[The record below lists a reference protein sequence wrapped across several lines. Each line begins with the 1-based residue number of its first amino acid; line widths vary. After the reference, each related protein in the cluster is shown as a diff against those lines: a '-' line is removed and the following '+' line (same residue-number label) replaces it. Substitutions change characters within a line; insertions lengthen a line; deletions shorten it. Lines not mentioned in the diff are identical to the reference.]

1 MTGTP
6 DLVIRGGTI
15 ADGLGGELFE
25 ADVAITNGRISE
37 IGKVSAKGKEEI
49 DARGK
54 LVTPGFVDVHTH
66 YDGQVTWSQDITP
79 SSQNGVTTAIMG
91 NCGVGF
97 APCRPSDHHRL
108 IQLMEGVEDIP
119 EPVLSAGIPWSWESF
134 PDYMEWLSKRHFDI
148 DIGAQLPHA
157 ALRVYVM
164 GERGARRDPSTAED
178 NRAMAALAGDAVR
191 AGALGFSTSR
201 TLNHR
206 TSTGDFTPTLKA
218 GEDELTAIAGAM
230 HKVGRSVLQFV
241 LDLSTLDEDLPMML
255 RVAANT
261 QIPVSFSITQ
271 NDKAPQR
278 WRQTL
283 DMIRDA
289 SARGLSI
296 TAQIAARPVGLML
309 GLELSRNPFQTHPS
323 YQAIAHLPL
332 KPSGWRG
339 CISPRC
345 APRSSARHATA
356 TDDPLFFRP
365 NYDKMYLLGNPP
377 DYEQPPENTLGAQ
390 ARRHGQQPEALAYDA
405 MLTDDGRGMLYVP
418 FLNYSDG
425 NLDATREMLRDPNSV
440 PGLSDGGAHCGII
453 CDASFPTY
461 LLTHW
466 TRDRSRGEKL
476 SIPFVVAA
484 QSRKTALSV
493 GLHDRGVIAPG
504 YKADINVID
513 YDKLH
518 LHPPKVHYDLP
529 VGGRRLL
536 QRGRRL
542 RRHHR
547 LRRGD
552 AARRHRHGIASGQI
566 GARRAG
572 QQVPVRRGGGL
583 KPGDSTKP
591 VSFPRRQERHER
603 LRYASGKFG
612 LRNRLPHQPCP
623 FRVGPQ
629 QQQAGHS

>member
-1 MTGTP
+1 MSTP
-6 DLVIRGGTI
+6 DLVIRGGTV
-15 ADGLGGELFE
+15 ADGHGGELFE
-25 ADVAITNGRISE
+25 ADVAITGGKISE
-37 IGKVSAKGKEEI
+37 VGKVAAKGKEEI

-97 APCRPSDHHRL
+97 APCKPADHTRL

-119 EPVLSAGIPWSWESF
+119 EPVLSAGIPWAWESF
-134 PDYMEWLSKRHFDI
+134 PDYMDWLSKRDFDI
-148 DIGAQLPHA
+148 DVGAQLPHA

-178 NRAMAALAGDAVR
+178 NAAMAKLAGEAVR
-191 AGALGFSTSR
+191 SGALGFSTSR

-230 HKVGRSVLQFV
+230 HSQGRSVLQFV
-241 LDLSTLDEDLPMML
+241 LDLSTIHEDLPMML
-255 RVAANT
+255 RVADST
-261 QIPVSFSITQ
+261 KCPISFSITQ
-271 NDKAPQR
+271 NDRSPNR

-283 DMIRDA
+283 DEINA
-289 SARGLSI
+289 AAKRGLSI
-296 TAQIAARPVGLML
+296 TAQIAARPVGLLL

-323 YQAIAHLPL
+323 YKAIAHLPL
-332 KPSGWRG
+332 KERL
-339 CISPRC
+339 
-345 APRSSARHATA
+345 ARLRQADVRKAILSESATA

-365 NYDKMYLLGNPP
+365 NYDKMFLLGDPP
-377 DYEQPPENTLGAQ
+377 DYEQPPENALGPQ
-390 ARRHGQQPEALAYDA
+390 ARKQDRQPEELAYDA
-405 MLTDDGRGMLYVP
+405 MLSDEGRGMLYVP

-425 NLDATREMLRDPNSV
+425 NLDATREMLIDPQSV

-466 TRDRSRGEKL
+466 TRDRKRGEKL

-493 GLHDRGVIAPG
+493 GLTDRGLIAPG
-504 YKADINVID
+504 CKADVNVID
-513 YDKLH
+513 YDRLH

-536 QRGRRL
+536 QDVDGYEATIVSGVVTRRQGEATGRRPGKL
-542 RRHHR
+542 I
-547 LRRGD
+547 RG
-552 AARRHRHGIASGQI
+552 AQGMQ
-566 GARRAG
+566 
-572 QQVPVRRGGGL
+572 
-583 KPGDSTKP
+583 
-591 VSFPRRQERHER
+591 
-603 LRYASGKFG
+603 
-612 LRNRLPHQPCP
+612 
-623 FRVGPQ
+623 
-629 QQQAGHS
+629 

>member
-1 MTGTP
+1 MSSNP
-6 DLVIRGGTI
+6 DLVIRGGNI
-15 ADGLGGELFE
+15 ADGLGGELFQ
-25 ADVAITNGRISE
+25 ADVAIIDGRIVEVGRVLS
-37 IGKVSAKGKEEI
+37 KGKEEI

-54 LVTPGFVDVHTH
+54 LVAPGFVDLHTH

-79 SSQNGVTTAIMG
+79 SSQNGVTTAVMG

-97 APCRPSDHHRL
+97 APCRPSDHQRL

-119 EPVLSAGIPWSWESF
+119 EPVLSAGLPWAWESF
-134 PDYMEWLSKRHFDI
+134 PDYMDWLSQRSFDM

-178 NRAMAALAGDAVR
+178 NTAMAALAGDAVR

-241 LDLSTLDEDLPMML
+241 LDQSTIDEDLPMML
-255 RVAANT
+255 RVAENT
-261 QIPVSFSITQ
+261 RCPISFSVAQ
-271 NDKAPQR
+271 ADKAPRR

-283 DMIRDA
+283 DRINEA
-289 SARGLSI
+289 SGRGLSI
-296 TAQIAARPVGLML
+296 TAQIAARPVGLLL

-323 YQAIAHLPL
+323 YKAIARLPL
-332 KPSGWRG
+332 AERVAHLRQPEVRAAILSET
-339 CISPRC
+339 
-345 APRSSARHATA
+345 ATS

-365 NYDKMYLLGNPP
+365 NYDKMYLLGDPP
-377 DYEQPPENTLGAQ
+377 DYEQPPENALAAQ
-390 ARRHGQQPEALAYDA
+390 ARRQGRQPEELGYDA
-405 MLTDDGRGMLYVP
+405 MLSDDGRGMLYVP
-418 FLNYSDG
+418 FLNYADG
-425 NLDATREMLRDPNSV
+425 NLDAVREMLRDPHSV

-466 TRDRSRGEKL
+466 TRDRTRGEKL
-476 SIPFVVAA
+476 PIPFVVAA

-493 GLHDRGVIAPG
+493 GLYDRGVIAPG
-504 YKADINVID
+504 YKGDVNVID
-513 YDKLH
+513 YDRLH

-536 QRGRRL
+536 QQVDGY
-542 RRHHR
+542 
-547 LRRGD
+547 D
-552 AARRHRHGIASGQI
+552 VTIVSGVVTQ
-566 GARRAG
+566 
-572 QQVPVRRGGGL
+572 RGGSATGAY
-583 KPGDSTKP
+583 PGRLVRGAQGSA
-591 VSFPRRQERHER
+591 PRIEAA
-603 LRYASGKFG
+603 AS
-612 LRNRLPHQPCP
+612 
-623 FRVGPQ
+623 
-629 QQQAGHS
+629 

>member
-1 MTGTP
+1 MTNP
-6 DLVIRGGTI
+6 DLVIRGGTV
-15 ADGLGGELFE
+15 ADGNGGELFE
-25 ADVAITNGRISE
+25 ADVAITGGRISE
-37 IGKVSAKGKEEI
+37 VGKIFGKGKEEI

-97 APCRPSDHHRL
+97 APCKPADHTRL

-119 EPVLSAGIPWSWESF
+119 EPVLSAGIPWAWESF
-134 PDYMEWLSKRHFDI
+134 PDYMDWLSKRDFDI
-148 DIGAQLPHA
+148 DVGAQLPHA

-178 NRAMAALAGDAVR
+178 NAAMAKLAGEAVR
-191 AGALGFSTSR
+191 SGALGFSTSR

-230 HKVGRSVLQFV
+230 HREGRSVLQFV
-241 LDLSTLDEDLPMML
+241 LDLSTIDEDLPMML
-255 RVAANT
+255 RVADT
-261 QIPVSFSITQ
+261 TKCPISFSITQ

-283 DMIRDA
+283 DEINA
-289 SARGLSI
+289 AAQRGLSI
-296 TAQIAARPVGLML
+296 TAQIAARPVGLLL

-323 YQAIAHLPL
+323 YKAIAHLPL
-332 KPSGWRG
+332 KERL
-339 CISPRC
+339 
-345 APRSSARHATA
+345 ARLHQSEIRQAILSETATA

-365 NYDKMYLLGNPP
+365 NYDKMFLLGDPP
-377 DYEQPPENTLGAQ
+377 DYEQPPENALGPR
-390 ARRHGQQPEALAYDA
+390 ARKQGRKPEELAYDA
-405 MLTDDGRGMLYVP
+405 MLSDEGRGMLYVP
-418 FLNYSDG
+418 FLNYADG
-425 NLDATREMLRDPNSV
+425 NLDATREMLIDPQSV

-466 TRDRSRGEKL
+466 TRDRKRGEKL

-493 GLHDRGVIAPG
+493 GLTDRGLIAPG
-504 YKADINVID
+504 YKADVNVID
-513 YDKLH
+513 YDRLH

-536 QRGRRL
+536 QDVDGYEATIVSGVVTRRHGAATGRRPGKL
-542 RRHHR
+542 I
-547 LRRGD
+547 RG
-552 AARRHRHGIASGQI
+552 AQG
-566 GARRAG
+566 
-572 QQVPVRRGGGL
+572 VV
-583 KPGDSTKP
+583 
-591 VSFPRRQERHER
+591 
-603 LRYASGKFG
+603 
-612 LRNRLPHQPCP
+612 N
-623 FRVGPQ
+623 
-629 QQQAGHS
+629 

>member
-1 MTGTP
+1 MNAMAFNPETANP
-6 DLVIRGGTI
+6 DLVIRGGTV
-15 ADGLGGELFE
+15 ADGRGGDLFE
-25 ADVAITNGRISE
+25 ADVAIKDGRIAE
-37 IGKVSAKGKEEI
+37 IGKVLGKGTEEI

-97 APCRPSDHHRL
+97 APCRPDDHFRL

-134 PDYMEWLSKRHFDI
+134 PDYMDWLSKRNFDI

-164 GERGARRDPSTAED
+164 GERGARRDPSTQED
-178 NRAMAALAGDAVR
+178 NKAMAALAREAVR
-191 AGALGFSTSR
+191 SGALGFSTSR

-218 GEDELTAIAGAM
+218 GEDELTAIAEAIHGQ
-230 HKVGRSVLQFV
+230 GRSVLQFV
-241 LDLSTLDEDLPMML
+241 LDLSSLDEDLPMML
-255 RVAANT
+255 RVAENT
-261 QIPVSFSITQ
+261 RCPITFSITQ
-271 NDKAPQR
+271 NDEAPRR

-283 DMIRDA
+283 DEINA
-289 SARGLSI
+289 AAARGLSI
-296 TAQIAARPVGLML
+296 TAQIAARPVGLLL

-323 YQAIAHLPL
+323 YRAIAKLPL
-332 KPSGWRG
+332 EERLKRLRQPDLRAAILSESPS
-339 CISPRC
+339 S
-345 APRSSARHATA
+345 

-365 NYDKMYLLGNPP
+365 NYEKMYLLGDPP
-377 DYEQPPENTLGAQ
+377 DYEQPAENALGPQ
-390 ARRHGQQPEALAYDA
+390 ARRQGGKPEELAYDA
-405 MLTDDGRGMLYVP
+405 MLSDEGRGMLYVP
-418 FLNYSDG
+418 FVNYSDG
-425 NLDATREMLRDPNSV
+425 NLDATREMLHDPRSV

-466 TRDRSRGEKL
+466 TRDRKRGEKL

-493 GLHDRGVIAPG
+493 GLTDRGLLAPG
-504 YKADINVID
+504 YKADVNVID
-513 YDKLH
+513 YDRLH

-536 QRGRRL
+536 QQVDGYDVTIVSGVVTQRG
-542 RRHHR
+542 
-547 LRRGD
+547 GK
-552 AARRHRHGIASGQI
+552 AT
-566 GARRAG
+566 GARPGRL
-572 QQVPVRRGGGL
+572 VRGAQGSL
-583 KPGDSTKP
+583 QSIEAAA
-591 VSFPRRQERHER
+591 F
-603 LRYASGKFG
+603 
-612 LRNRLPHQPCP
+612 
-623 FRVGPQ
+623 
-629 QQQAGHS
+629 

>member
-1 MTGTP
+1 MSIP
-6 DLVIRGGTI
+6 DLVIRGGTV
-15 ADGLGGELFE
+15 ADGSGGELFE
-25 ADVAITNGRISE
+25 ADVAITGGKISE
-37 IGKVSAKGKEEI
+37 IGKVAGTGREEI

-97 APCRPSDHHRL
+97 APCKPEDHTRL

-119 EPVLSAGIPWSWESF
+119 EPVLSAGIPWAWESF
-134 PDYMEWLSKRHFDI
+134 PDYMNWLSRRDFDI
-148 DIGAQLPHA
+148 DVGAQLPHA

-178 NRAMAALAGDAVR
+178 NAAMAKLAGEAVR
-191 AGALGFSTSR
+191 SGALGFSTSR

-206 TSTGDFTPTLKA
+206 TSTGDFTPTLRA

-230 HKVGRSVLQFV
+230 HSQGRSVLQFV
-241 LDLSTLDEDLPMML
+241 LDLSTLHEDLPMML
-255 RVAANT
+255 RVADAT
-261 QIPVSFSITQ
+261 KCPISFSITQ
-271 NDKAPQR
+271 NDKAPNR

-283 DMIRDA
+283 DEINA
-289 SARGLSI
+289 AAKRGLSI
-296 TAQIAARPVGLML
+296 TAQIAARPVGLLL

-323 YQAIAHLPL
+323 YRAIAHLPL
-332 KPSGWRG
+332 KERL
-339 CISPRC
+339 
-345 APRSSARHATA
+345 ARLRQADVRKAILSETATA

-365 NYDKMYLLGNPP
+365 NYDKMFLLGDPP
-377 DYEQPPENTLGAQ
+377 DYEQPPENALGPQ
-390 ARRHGQQPEALAYDA
+390 ARKQGRQPEELAYDA
-405 MLTDDGRGMLYVP
+405 MLSDEGRGMLYVP
-418 FLNYSDG
+418 FLNYADG
-425 NLDATREMLRDPNSV
+425 NLDATREMLIDPQSV

-466 TRDRSRGEKL
+466 TRDRTRGEKL

-493 GLHDRGVIAPG
+493 GLTDRGLIAPG
-504 YKADINVID
+504 YKADVNVID
-513 YDKLH
+513 YDRLH

-536 QRGRRL
+536 QDVDGYDATIVSGVVT
-542 RRHHR
+542 RRHGEATE
-547 LRRGD
+547 RRPGKLI
-552 AARRHRHGIASGQI
+552 R
-566 GARRAG
+566 GAQG
-572 QQVPVRRGGGL
+572 V
-583 KPGDSTKP
+583 
-591 VSFPRRQERHER
+591 
-603 LRYASGKFG
+603 
-612 LRNRLPHQPCP
+612 N
-623 FRVGPQ
+623 
-629 QQQAGHS
+629 

>member
-1 MTGTP
+1 MADHP
-6 DLVIRGGTI
+6 DLVIRGGNI

-25 ADVAITNGRISE
+25 ADVAIADGRIVE
-37 IGKVSAKGKEEI
+37 VGRVPGKGAEEI

-54 LVTPGFVDVHTH
+54 LVAPGFVDLHTH
-66 YDGQVTWSQDITP
+66 YDGQVTWSHDITP
-79 SSQNGVTTAIMG
+79 SSQNGVTTAVMG

-97 APCRPSDHHRL
+97 APCRPSDHQRL

-119 EPVLSAGIPWSWESF
+119 EPVLSAGLPWAWESF
-134 PDYMEWLSKRHFDI
+134 PDYMDWLSQRNFDM

-164 GERGARRDPSTAED
+164 GERGARRDPSTPQD
-178 NRAMAALAGDAVR
+178 NHAMAALAGDAVR

-241 LDLSTLDEDLPMML
+241 LDQSTIDEDLPMML
-255 RVAANT
+255 RVAENSRCP
-261 QIPVSFSITQ
+261 ISFSVVQ
-271 NDKAPQR
+271 ADKAPRR

-283 DMIRDA
+283 DRINEA
-289 SARGLSI
+289 SGRGLSI
-296 TAQIAARPVGLML
+296 TAQIAARPVGLLL

-323 YQAIAHLPL
+323 YNAIARLPL
-332 KPSGWRG
+332 AERLQRLRQPEVRAAILSET
-339 CISPRC
+339 
-345 APRSSARHATA
+345 ATS

-365 NYDKMYLLGNPP
+365 NYDKMYLLGDPP
-377 DYEQPPENTLGAQ
+377 DYEQPPENALGAQ
-390 ARRHGQQPEALAYDA
+390 ARRRGRQPEELAYDA
-405 MLTDDGRGMLYVP
+405 MLRDDGRGMLYVP
-418 FLNYSDG
+418 FLNYADG
-425 NLDATREMLRDPNSV
+425 NLDAVREMLRDPHSV

-466 TRDRSRGEKL
+466 TRDRTRGEKL

-493 GLHDRGVIAPG
+493 GLTDRGVIAPG
-504 YKADINVID
+504 YKGDVNVID
-513 YDKLH
+513 YDRLH

-536 QRGRRL
+536 QQVDGYDATIVSGVVTQRG
-542 RRHHR
+542 
-547 LRRGD
+547 GS
-552 AARRHRHGIASGQI
+552 AT
-566 GARRAG
+566 GARPGRL
-572 QQVPVRRGGGL
+572 VRGAQG
-583 KPGDSTKP
+583 SA
-591 VSFPRRQERHER
+591 PRIEAA
-603 LRYASGKFG
+603 AS
-612 LRNRLPHQPCP
+612 
-623 FRVGPQ
+623 
-629 QQQAGHS
+629 

>member
-1 MTGTP
+1 MTSNP

-15 ADGLGGELFE
+15 ADGLGGELHD
-25 ADVAITNGRISE
+25 ADVAITDGRMVE
-37 IGKVSAKGKEEI
+37 VGRVAGKGKQEI

-54 LVTPGFVDVHTH
+54 LVTPGFVDLHTH

-79 SSQNGVTTAIMG
+79 SSQNGVTTAVMG

-97 APCRPSDHHRL
+97 APCRPADHQRL

-119 EPVLSAGIPWSWESF
+119 EPVLSAGLPWAWESF
-134 PDYMEWLSKRHFDI
+134 PDYMDWLSQRAFDM

-164 GERGARRDPSTAED
+164 GERGASRDPTHAED
-178 NRAMAALAGDAVR
+178 NNAMGGLAEEAVR

-230 HKVGRSVLQFV
+230 HRVGRSVLQFV
-241 LDLSTLDEDLPMML
+241 LDQSSIDEDLPMML
-255 RVAANT
+255 RVAENT
-261 QIPVSFSITQ
+261 RCPISFSVAQ
-271 NDKAPQR
+271 ADKAPRR

-283 DMIRDA
+283 DSINEA

-296 TAQIAARPVGLML
+296 TAQIAARPVGLLL

-323 YQAIAHLPL
+323 YKAIARLPL
-332 KPSGWRG
+332 AERLLRLRQPEMRAAILGET
-339 CISPRC
+339 
-345 APRSSARHATA
+345 ATS

-365 NYDKMYLLGNPP
+365 NYDKMYLLGDPP
-377 DYEQPPENTLGAQ
+377 DYEQPPENALGPQ
-390 ARRHGQQPEALAYDA
+390 ARRQGRQPEELAYDA
-405 MLTDDGRGMLYVP
+405 MLSDDGRGMLYVP
-418 FLNYSDG
+418 FLNYADG
-425 NLDATREMLRDPNSV
+425 NLDAVHEMLRDPHSV

-493 GLHDRGVIAPG
+493 GLYDRGVIARG
-504 YKADINVID
+504 YKADLNVID

-536 QRGRRL
+536 QQVDGY
-542 RRHHR
+542 
-547 LRRGD
+547 D
-552 AARRHRHGIASGQI
+552 ATIVSGVVTQREGAAT
-566 GARRAG
+566 GARPGRL
-572 QQVPVRRGGGL
+572 VRGAQGSL
-583 KPGDSTKP
+583 
-591 VSFPRRQERHER
+591 
-603 LRYASGKFG
+603 
-612 LRNRLPHQPCP
+612 N
-623 FRVGPQ
+623 
-629 QQQAGHS
+629 

>member
-1 MTGTP
+1 MSDTSESGTL

-15 ADGLGGELFE
+15 ADGQGGNLFE
-25 ADVAITNGRISE
+25 ADVAISGDRITEVGKISGR
-37 IGKVSAKGKEEI
+37 GKEEI

-97 APCRPSDHHRL
+97 APCKPTDHQRL

-134 PDYMEWLSKRHFDI
+134 PDYMDWLSKRSFDV

-164 GERGARRDPSTAED
+164 GERGARRDPSTQED
-178 NRAMAALAGDAVR
+178 NRKMAALAGDAVR

-218 GEDELTAIAGAM
+218 GEDELIAIAGAM
-230 HKVGRSVLQFV
+230 HSQGRSVLQFV
-241 LDLSTLDEDLPMML
+241 LDLSTIHEDLPMML
-255 RVAANT
+255 RVAEST
-261 QIPVSFSITQ
+261 KCPISFSVTQ
-271 NDKAPQR
+271 NDRSPQR

-283 DMIRDA
+283 AEINA
-289 SARGLSI
+289 AAARGLAI
-296 TAQIAARPVGLML
+296 TAQIAARPVGLLL

-323 YQAIAHLPL
+323 YKAIAHLPL
-332 KPSGWRG
+332 AERVRRLRQGEVRAA
-339 CISPRC
+339 IL
-345 APRSSARHATA
+345 AESASA

-365 NYDKMYLLGNPP
+365 NYDKMYLLGDPP
-377 DYEQPPENTLGAQ
+377 DYEQPLENALGAQ
-390 ARRHGQQPEALAYDA
+390 ARRQGRQAEELAYEA
-405 MLTDDGRGMLYVP
+405 MLTDEGRGMLYVP

-425 NLDATREMLRDPNSV
+425 NLDATREMLSDPCSV

-453 CDASFPTY
+453 CAASFPTF

-466 TRDRSRGEKL
+466 TRDRTRGERL
-476 SIPFVVAA
+476 SIPFVVASQA
-484 QSRKTALSV
+484 RKTALSV
-493 GLHDRGVIAPG
+493 GLYDRGIIAPG

-513 YDKLH
+513 YDRLH

-536 QRGRRL
+536 QQVDGYDATIVAGVVTQRDGTATGKHPGRLVRGAQGRL
-542 RRHHR
+542 H
-547 LRRGD
+547 
-552 AARRHRHGIASGQI
+552 
-566 GARRAG
+566 
-572 QQVPVRRGGGL
+572 
-583 KPGDSTKP
+583 
-591 VSFPRRQERHER
+591 
-603 LRYASGKFG
+603 
-612 LRNRLPHQPCP
+612 
-623 FRVGPQ
+623 
-629 QQQAGHS
+629 

>member
-1 MTGTP
+1 MSGTP
-6 DLVIRGGTI
+6 DLVIRGGTV
-15 ADGLGGELFE
+15 ADGGGGDLYE
-25 ADVAITNGRISE
+25 ADVAIADGRITE
-37 IGKVSAKGKEEI
+37 VGKVQAKGKEEI

-54 LVTPGFVDVHTH
+54 LVAPGFVDVHTH

-97 APCRPSDHHRL
+97 APCRPSDHVRL

-119 EPVLSAGIPWSWESF
+119 EPVLSAGIPWQWESF
-134 PDYMEWLSKRHFDI
+134 PDYMDWLSQRSFDV

-178 NRAMAALAGDAVR
+178 NEQMAALAGDAVR

-230 HKVGRSVLQFV
+230 HGVGRSVLQFV
-241 LDLSTLDEDLPMML
+241 LDLSTLNEDLPMML
-255 RVAANT
+255 RVAENT
-261 QIPVSFSITQ
+261 RCPISFSITQ
-271 NDKAPQR
+271 NDKAPDR

-283 DMIRDA
+283 DTIGEATR
-289 SARGLSI
+289 RGLSI

-323 YQAIAHLPL
+323 YRALAHLPL
-332 KPSGWRG
+332 AERV
-339 CISPRC
+339 
-345 APRSSARHATA
+345 ARLRMPEVRAAILSENATA

-377 DYEQPPENTLGAQ
+377 DYEQPPENALGAQ
-390 ARRHGQQPEALAYDA
+390 AKRQGKRPEELAYDA

-418 FLNYSDG
+418 FLNYADG
-425 NLDATREMLRDPNSV
+425 NLDATREMLRDPNAV

-484 QSRKTALSV
+484 QSRKTALSI
-493 GLHDRGVIAPG
+493 GLADRGLLAQG
-504 YKADINVID
+504 FKADVNVID
-513 YDKLH
+513 YDRLH

-536 QRGRRL
+536 QQVDGYDATIVSGVVTQREGRGT
-542 RRHHR
+542 
-547 LRRGD
+547 
-552 AARRHRHGIASGQI
+552 
-566 GARRAG
+566 GARPG
-572 QQVPVRRGGGL
+572 KLVRGA
-583 KPGDSTKP
+583 
-591 VSFPRRQERHER
+591 QR
-603 LRYASGKFG
+603 L
-612 LRNRLPHQPCP
+612 H
-623 FRVGPQ
+623 
-629 QQQAGHS
+629 

>member
-1 MTGTP
+1 MKQMTGSP
-6 DLVIRGGTI
+6 DLVIRGGTV

-25 ADVAITNGRISE
+25 ADVAVTDGRITGV
-37 IGKVSAKGKEEI
+37 GKVSAKGKEEI

-119 EPVLSAGIPWSWESF
+119 EPVLSAGIPWAWESF
-134 PDYMEWLSKRHFDI
+134 PDYMEWLSKRNFDM

-164 GERGARRDPSTAED
+164 GERGARRDPSTEADNKARAPLAAE
-178 NRAMAALAGDAVR
+178 AVR

-218 GEDELTAIAGAM
+218 GEDELTAIATAM
-230 HKVGRSVLQFV
+230 HGAGRSVLQFV
-241 LDLSTLDEDLPMML
+241 LDLSTLYDDLPLMF
-255 RVAANT
+255 RVAENT
-261 QIPVSFSITQ
+261 GIPVSFSITQ

-283 DMIRDA
+283 NTIRDA
-289 SARGLSI
+289 SARVLSI

-323 YQAIAHLPL
+323 YKALAHLPL
-332 KPSGWRG
+332 KERV
-339 CISPRC
+339 
-345 APRSSARHATA
+345 ARLRQPEVRAAILSEHATA
-356 TDDPLFFRP
+356 TDDPLFFRA

-390 ARRHGQQPEALAYDA
+390 ARRQGKQPEAMAYDA
-405 MLTDDGRGMLYVP
+405 MLTDEGRGMLYVP
-418 FLNYSDG
+418 FLNYGDG
-425 NLDATREMLRDPNSV
+425 DLDSTHTMLSHPNSV

-466 TRDRSRGEKL
+466 
-476 SIPFVVAA
+476 A
-484 QSRKTALSV
+484 
-493 GLHDRGVIAPG
+493 
-504 YKADINVID
+504 
-513 YDKLH
+513 
-518 LHPPKVHYDLP
+518 
-529 VGGRRLL
+529 
-536 QRGRRL
+536 
-542 RRHHR
+542 
-547 LRRGD
+547 
-552 AARRHRHGIASGQI
+552 
-566 GARRAG
+566 
-572 QQVPVRRGGGL
+572 
-583 KPGDSTKP
+583 
-591 VSFPRRQERHER
+591 
-603 LRYASGKFG
+603 
-612 LRNRLPHQPCP
+612 
-623 FRVGPQ
+623 
-629 QQQAGHS
+629 

>member
-1 MTGTP
+1 MSTP
-6 DLVIRGGTI
+6 DLVIRGGI
-15 ADGLGGELFE
+15 VADGRGGELFE
-25 ADVAITNGRISE
+25 ADVAIIGGRISQV
-37 IGKVSAKGKEEI
+37 GKVSAKGAEEI

-97 APCRPSDHHRL
+97 APCKPADHTRL

-119 EPVLSAGIPWSWESF
+119 EPVLSAGIPWAWESF
-134 PDYMEWLSKRHFDI
+134 PDYMDWLSKRDFDI
-148 DIGAQLPHA
+148 DVGAQLPHA

-178 NRAMAALAGDAVR
+178 NAAMAKLAGEAVR
-191 AGALGFSTSR
+191 SGALGFSTSR

-230 HKVGRSVLQFV
+230 HRQGRSVLQFV
-241 LDLSTLDEDLPMML
+241 LDLSTIHEDLPMML
-255 RVAANT
+255 RVADT
-261 QIPVSFSITQ
+261 TKCPISFSITQ

-283 DMIRDA
+283 EAINAAAR
-289 SARGLSI
+289 RGLSI
-296 TAQIAARPVGLML
+296 TAQIAARPVGLLL

-332 KPSGWRG
+332 QERL
-339 CISPRC
+339 
-345 APRSSARHATA
+345 ARLRQSEVRKAILSETATA

-365 NYDKMYLLGNPP
+365 NYDKMFLLGDPP
-377 DYEQPPENTLGAQ
+377 DYEQPPENALGPQ
-390 ARRHGQQPEALAYDA
+390 ARKQGRQPEELAYDA
-405 MLTDDGRGMLYVP
+405 MLSDDGRGMLYVP
-418 FLNYSDG
+418 FLNYAEG
-425 NLDATREMLRDPNSV
+425 NLDATREMLIDPQSV

-466 TRDRSRGEKL
+466 TRDRKRGEKL

-484 QSRKTALSV
+484 QARKTALSV
-493 GLHDRGVIAPG
+493 GLTDRGLIAPG
-504 YKADINVID
+504 YKADVNVID
-513 YDKLH
+513 YDRLH

-536 QRGRRL
+536 QDVDGY
-542 RRHHR
+542 
-547 LRRGD
+547 D
-552 AARRHRHGIASGQI
+552 TTIVSG
-566 GARRAG
+566 
-572 QQVPVRRGGGL
+572 VV
-583 KPGDSTKP
+583 T
-591 VSFPRRQERHER
+591 RRQGE
-603 LRYASGKFG
+603 ATGKRPG
-612 LRNRLPHQPCP
+612 KLIRGAQGVAN
-623 FRVGPQ
+623 
-629 QQQAGHS
+629 

>member
-1 MTGTP
+1 MASAP
-6 DLVIRGGTI
+6 DLVIRGGTV
-15 ADGLGGELFE
+15 ADGFGGDLFE
-25 ADVAITNGRISE
+25 ADIAIADGRIAE
-37 IGKVSAKGKEEI
+37 VGKVGGKGKQEI
-49 DARGK
+49 DAKGK

-97 APCRPSDHHRL
+97 APCKPADHHRL

-119 EPVLSAGIPWSWESF
+119 EPVLSAGIPWAWESF
-134 PDYMEWLSKRHFDI
+134 PDYMDWLSQRRFDI

-164 GERGARRDPSTAED
+164 GERGARRDPSTSED
-178 NRAMAALAGDAVR
+178 NRAMAALAGEAVR

-230 HKVGRSVLQFV
+230 HGVGRSVLQFV
-241 LDLSTLDEDLPMML
+241 LDPSTIGEDLPMML
-255 RVAANT
+255 RVAENT
-261 QIPVSFSITQ
+261 KCPISFSITQ
-271 NDKAPQR
+271 NDKLPQR

-283 DMIRDA
+283 ASINEA

-296 TAQIAARPVGLML
+296 TAQIAARPVGLLL

-323 YQAIAHLPL
+323 YRAIAKLPL
-332 KPSGWRG
+332 TERL
-339 CISPRC
+339 
-345 APRSSARHATA
+345 ARLHQPELRAAILSETATT

-365 NYDKMYLLGNPP
+365 NYDKMYLLGDPP

-390 ARRHGQQPEALAYDA
+390 ARRRGCRPEELAYDA
-405 MLTDDGRGMLYVP
+405 MLTDEGRGMLYVP
-418 FLNYSDG
+418 FLNYADG
-425 NLDATREMLRDPNSV
+425 DLDATREMLRDPCSV

-466 TRDRSRGEKL
+466 TRDRTRGDKL

-493 GLHDRGVIAPG
+493 GLTDRGVIAPG
-504 YKADINVID
+504 YKADLNVID
-513 YDKLH
+513 YDGLH

-536 QRGRRL
+536 QQVDGY
-542 RRHHR
+542 
-547 LRRGD
+547 D
-552 AARRHRHGIASGQI
+552 ATIVSGVVTQ
-566 GARRAG
+566 
-572 QQVPVRRGGGL
+572 RGGS
-583 KPGDSTKP
+583 PT
-591 VSFPRRQERHER
+591 
-603 LRYASGKFG
+603 G
-612 LRNRLPHQPCP
+612 LRPGRLVRGAQ
-623 FRVGPQ
+623 G
-629 QQQAGHS
+629 SLN

>member
-1 MTGTP
+1 MNAMTANP
-6 DLVIRGGTI
+6 DLVIRRGTI

-25 ADVAITNGRISE
+25 ADVAIADGRITE
-37 IGKVSAKGKEEI
+37 VGKVLGKGKQEIDAKGK
-49 DARGK
+49 
-54 LVTPGFVDVHTH
+54 LVAPGFVDVHTH

-79 SSQNGVTTAIMG
+79 SSQNGVTTAVMG

-97 APCRPSDHHRL
+97 APCRPADHHRL

-134 PDYMEWLSKRHFDI
+134 PDYMSWLSKRHFDI

-164 GERGARRDPSTAED
+164 GERGARRDPSTSED
-178 NRAMAALAGDAVR
+178 NKAMAALAVEAVR

-230 HKVGRSVLQFV
+230 HGEGRSVLQFV
-241 LDLSTLDEDLPMML
+241 LDLSTLNEDLPMML
-255 RVAANT
+255 RVAENT
-261 QIPVSFSITQ
+261 RCPITFSITQ

-278 WRQTL
+278 WRQTFAE
-283 DMIRDA
+283 INA
-289 SARGLSI
+289 AAARGLSI
-296 TAQIAARPVGLML
+296 TAQIAARPVGLLL

-323 YQAIAHLPL
+323 YRAIAKLPL
-332 KPSGWRG
+332 AERLKRLHQPDVRAAILSET
-339 CISPRC
+339 
-345 APRSSARHATA
+345 ATS

-377 DYEQPPENTLGAQ
+377 DYEQPPENALGAQ
-390 ARRHGQQPEALAYDA
+390 ACRQGKKPEELAYDA
-405 MLTDDGRGMLYVP
+405 MLSDQGRGMLYVP
-418 FLNYSDG
+418 FLNYADG
-425 NLDATREMLRDPNSV
+425 NLDATREMLCDPRSV

-466 TRDRSRGEKL
+466 TRDRKRGEKL

-493 GLHDRGVIAPG
+493 GLTDRGVIAPG
-504 YKADINVID
+504 YKADLNVID

-536 QRGRRL
+536 QQVDGYE
-542 RRHHR
+542 
-547 LRRGD
+547 
-552 AARRHRHGIASGQI
+552 ATIVSGVVTQ
-566 GARRAG
+566 
-572 QQVPVRRGGGL
+572 RGGTATGNR
-583 KPGDSTKP
+583 PG
-591 VSFPRRQERHER
+591 R
-603 LRYASGKFG
+603 LIRGAQGNAQGIEAAAS
-612 LRNRLPHQPCP
+612 
-623 FRVGPQ
+623 
-629 QQQAGHS
+629 

>member
-1 MTGTP
+1 MADNP

-25 ADVAITNGRISE
+25 ADVAVTGGRITE
-37 IGKVSAKGKEEI
+37 VGKVSAKGKEEI
-49 DARGK
+49 DARGR

-66 YDGQVTWSQDITP
+66 YDGQVTWSQEISP

-91 NCGVGF
+91 NCGVDF
-97 APCRPSDHHRL
+97 APCRPSDHRRL
-108 IQLMEGVEDIP
+108 IELMEGVEDIP
-119 EPVLSAGIPWSWESF
+119 EPVLSAGIPWAWESF
-134 PDYMEWLSKRHFDI
+134 PDYMDWLSKRSFDV

-164 GERGARRDPSTAED
+164 GERGARRDPSTPED
-178 NRAMAALAGDAVR
+178 NKAMAALAGDAVR

-206 TSTGDFTPTLKA
+206 TSTGDYTPTLKA

-230 HKVGRSVLQFV
+230 HGVGRSVLQFV
-241 LDLSTLDEDLPMML
+241 LDQGSIHEDLPMML
-255 RVAANT
+255 RVAKNT
-261 QIPVSFSITQ
+261 SCPISFSVTQ
-271 NDKAPQR
+271 ADKAPRR

-283 DMIRDA
+283 DSINEA

-296 TAQIAARPVGLML
+296 TAQIAARPVGLLL

-323 YQAIAHLPL
+323 YKAIAKLPL
-332 KPSGWRG
+332 KERL
-339 CISPRC
+339 
-345 APRSSARHATA
+345 ARLRQPDVRAAILSEHATA
-356 TDDPLFFRP
+356 TDDPLSCRR
-365 NYDKMYLLGNPP
+365 NYDKMYLLANPP

-390 ARRHGQQPEALAYDA
+390 ASREGKQPEALAYDA
-405 MLTDDGRGMLYVP
+405 MLTDEGRGMLYVP
-418 FLNYSDG
+418 FLNYGDG

-466 TRDRSRGEKL
+466 TRDRTRGEKL

-484 QSRKTALSV
+484 QARRTALSV
-493 GLHDRGVIAPG
+493 GLYDRGVISPG
-504 YKADINVID
+504 FKADVNVID

-529 VGGRRLL
+529 VGGRRLMQQVDGYDATIVSGVVT
-536 QRGRRL
+536 QRGGAATGAHPGKL
-542 RRHHR
+542 V
-547 LRRGD
+547 RGAQGSQSEFG
-552 AARRHRHGIASGQI
+552 AA
-566 GARRAG
+566 AG
-572 QQVPVRRGGGL
+572 
-583 KPGDSTKP
+583 
-591 VSFPRRQERHER
+591 
-603 LRYASGKFG
+603 
-612 LRNRLPHQPCP
+612 
-623 FRVGPQ
+623 
-629 QQQAGHS
+629 